1 MEAPER
7 PLGPADQSA
16 VGQRRTGL
24 GCDELPKLAA
34 LNQQSSGRV
43 KGRRVPRASAAP
55 GISPIGRFLEQAQG
69 EVLPPPPTSFV
80 EPPGCV
86 AHMEQRW
93 QLLGDDEGPD
103 MSAEAVGVVA
113 EADVVSE
120 VEAGDTDA
128 VSFGRPAMASWA
140 TDTSSTLVVQG
151 SDSTA
156 SLAQSLGLP
165 PQAAPD
171 AIGPLNS
178 ATTSLPRKVESKS
191 SAGAAHAAS
200 R

>member
-1 MEAPER
+1 M
-7 PLGPADQSA
+7 
-16 VGQRRTGL
+16 
-24 GCDELPKLAA
+24 
-34 LNQQSSGRV
+34 
-43 KGRRVPRASAAP
+43 PRASAAP